1 MPSSLEQLKRWSVV
15 VADTGDFEQLRR
27 FRPLEA
33 TTNPSLILRVSRQ
46 EEYRDFCRSVTQN
59 ARSVEEALFQLLLHF
74 GLEILKIIPGR
85 VSLEVD
91 ARLSFDSGGTIAYAR
106 ELVSALAGR
115 GMGRERILIKIA
127 ATGEGIRAAQE
138 LEKEGISTNLTLV
151 FSLVQAIAC
160 AEARVSLI
168 SPFVGRI
175 LDWYQKH
182 PEANPG
188 GADPGVRS
196 VERIFE
202 HYKRRGYGTQI
213 MAASFRH
220 IGEILALAGCD
231 LLTISPAFL
240 AELQES
246 SMEVPRRLFVPEM
259 TGESEEKENRLGLE
273 AAEFQ
278 LQLTKDAMACEKL
291 HEGIRLF
298 CRDTEALEELIQKG
312 WSEPGLGEDPKT

>member
-27 FRPLEA
+27 FRPPEA
-33 TTNPSLILRVSRQ
+33 TTNPSLILRASRQ
-46 EEYRDFCRSVTQN
+46 ESCRDFCRSVTQN
-59 ARSVEEALFQLLLHF
+59 AHSVGEALFRLLLHF

-91 ARLSFDSGGTIAYAR
+91 ARLSFDPDGTIAYAR
-106 ELVSALAGR
+106 ELVDALVQR
-115 GMGRERILIKIA
+115 GVERERILIKIA
-127 ATGEGIRAAQE
+127 ATWEGIRAAQE
-138 LEKEGISTNLTLV
+138 LEKEGVHTNLTLV

-182 PEANPG
+182 PEAKQG
-188 GADPGVRS
+188 EADPGVLS

-202 HYKRRGYGTQI
+202 HYKRQGYGTQI

-240 AELQES
+240 TELQES
-246 SMEVPRRLFVPEM
+246 STEVPRKLFVPEKAA
-259 TGESEEKENRLGLE
+259 ELEKKENLSGLD

-278 LQLTKDAMACEKL
+278 LRLTEDAMACEKL
-291 HEGIRLF
+291 HEGIRQF
-298 CRDTEALEELIQKG
+298 CRDTEALEELIQRG
-312 WSEPGLGEDPKT
+312 WPEPGLGEYPKI